1 MSNKL
6 LLEKLL
12 AEIEPWDSMEV
23 SDETMEMVVK
33 FVEANEGKDLVEVVY
48 NDVDAKIEPW
58 RVGSLFDLLAW
69 EAEDG
74 GAALTKALEGWLES
88 DDARK
93 VAWALTPKGW
103 FPYEKPE
110 AMYKRCEAI
119 AKKYPKL
126 AETCKDMVARRQK
139 FERIKNAK

>member
-23 SDETMEMVVK
+23 SDETMELVVK
-33 FVEANEGKDLVEVVY
+33 FVEANEGKDLAEVVY
-48 NDVDAKIEPW
+48 EDVDPKTKPW

-69 EAEDG
+69 EADDC

-110 AMYKRCEAI
+110 KMYERCEAI
-119 AKKYPKL
+119 AATYPKL
-126 AETCKDMVARRQK
+126 AETCKDIVARRQK
-139 FERIKNAK
+139 FERIKSAS